1 MEATAQLPMMRM
13 VVGLPDLHPGKGFPI
28 GSASVSEGVI
38 YPHLVG
44 ADIGCG
50 MTLFKTS
57 MKEKRTKL
65 DQWTNA
71 LQGLEQGW
79 DGDSQSWLKAFNAP
93 QTEFDA
99 NGLGTIGSGNHFAEL
114 QCVEKVVNDHLF
126 KSLNL
131 DSESLYLLVHSGS
144 RAFGESVLN
153 KHLDTHGHRG
163 LLADTADAKNYMEQH
178 DSAMR
183 WAKANRHLIAH
194 RFLSCLTGAP
204 VDASALAVRPFRM

>member
-1 MEATAQLPMMRM
+1 MDATAQLPRMKM

-57 MKEKRTKL
+57 MKEKRAKI
-65 DQWTNA
+65 DQWTNTI
-71 LQGLEQGW
+71 QGLEQGW
-79 DGDSQSWLKAFNAP
+79 NGDTAGWLKAFNAP
-93 QTEFDA
+93 LTDFDA
-99 NGLGTIGSGNHFAEL
+99 TSLGTIGGGNHFAEL
-114 QCVEKVVNDHLF
+114 QCVEKVVDEEIF
-126 KSLNL
+126 SSMGL
-131 DSESLYLLVHSGS
+131 DSDSLYLLVHSGS
-144 RAFGESVLN
+144 RAYGESVLN

-163 LLADTADAKNYMEQH
+163 LLSDSEDAKSYMNLH
-178 DSAMR
+178 DGAMR

-194 RFLSCLTGAP
+194 RFLSCLTGEP
-204 VDASALAVRPFRM
+204 IEASSLTVRL